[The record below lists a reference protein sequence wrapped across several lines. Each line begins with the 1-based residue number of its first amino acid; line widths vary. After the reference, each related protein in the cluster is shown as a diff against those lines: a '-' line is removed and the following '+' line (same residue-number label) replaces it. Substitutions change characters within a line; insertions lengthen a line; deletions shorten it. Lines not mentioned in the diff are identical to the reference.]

1 MLHAGAMDEVL
12 TDAMAPVLRDLESAG
27 IEAPQIKAGSWGDEP
42 DIVSAMLLS
51 PDGGWTGVSISRLL
65 PAVERVASIADQVQG
80 WVIEEQ
86 WTGGST
92 NWPPCPRHPRNHP
105 MTVSIRGAVATW
117 TCPKDNVAVSPVG
130 EL

>member
-1 MLHAGAMDEVL
+1 MDEVL
-12 TDAMAPVLRDLESAG
+12 TDAIAPVLRDLESAG
-27 IEAPQIKAGSWGDEP
+27 IESPQIKAGSWVDEP
-42 DIVSAMLLS
+42 DIASATLLS
-51 PDGGWTGVSISRLL
+51 PDGGRTGVSFSRLL
-65 PAVERVASIADQVQG
+65 STVERVASTADQVQA

-105 MTVSIRGAVATW
+105 MTVSIQGAVAAW
-117 TCPKDNVAVSPVG
+117 TCPKDNVVVAPVG